1 MPYRNVSEIGSWVRG
16 QRKLRGFTQR
26 DVAMYANV
34 GVRFISDLEN
44 GKPTVELGK
53 VIAVLSAL
61 GIDLDLVPRREK
73 LKRYE
78 A

>member
-1 MPYRNVSEIGSWVRG
+1 MPYQKPAEIGAFVRE
-16 QRKLRGFTQR
+16 QRKQYGFTQK
-26 DVAMYANV
+26 DLAMHANV

-53 VIAVLSAL
+53 VLAVLSIL
-61 GIDLDLVPRREK
+61 GVDVDLIPRREK